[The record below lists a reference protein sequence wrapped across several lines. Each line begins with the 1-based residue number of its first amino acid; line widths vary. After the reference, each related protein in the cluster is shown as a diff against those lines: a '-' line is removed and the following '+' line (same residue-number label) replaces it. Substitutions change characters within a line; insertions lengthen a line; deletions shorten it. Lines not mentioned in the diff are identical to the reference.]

1 MRVHNT
7 MNLGT
12 TNQGER
18 ASIAEKLFPVLI
30 LVWASLALPTL
41 VMAQAGSL
49 DPTFGTN
56 GIVTTANT
64 GSNAAA
70 LQSDGKIVVGGSVS
84 TSQFPPPPGILRYN
98 TNGTLDAS
106 FGTGGVVSI
115 SGGNSGPAFAI
126 AIQTDGK
133 ILTAAPAN
141 ADLEVLRFNT
151 NGSPDTSFGS
161 NGVVV
166 VEPTGTFLSP
176 ANGGIVLQSDGKI
189 LVAAKGFLVRLLTNG
204 QLDSTFGSSGV
215 APLVNAAQALALLP
229 SGESL
234 VLNGGIVN
242 GDGVN
247 GTASR
252 YSTNGSIDSTFGVAG
267 QAAGF
272 GLAGGIAVLA
282 ATSKFIVSGSLTI
295 SPSSTIGGGTSAF
308 LLVRYNRVGT
318 VDNSFGSHG
327 GVATPFP
334 GNLSSTALA
343 VSTQSNGD
351 IVAAGLTAMNS
362 LSPTD
367 FALAR
372 YTSSGMLDTTFGS
385 GGLVTT
391 AIGSGGA
398 SVNSLLIQTDGKI
411 VAVGNSNSGTTIAR
425 YLPQ

>member
-1 MRVHNT
+1 MRIHNT

-12 TNQGER
+12 TNQRER
-18 ASIAEKLFPVLI
+18 ASITEKLLPVLI
-30 LVWASLALPTL
+30 LSWACLALPTL

-64 GSNAAA
+64 GANAAA
-70 LQSDGKIVVGGSVS
+70 LQSDGKIVVAGSVS
-84 TSQFPPPPGILRYN
+84 TSQNSSQPGILRYN

-106 FGTGGVVSI
+106 FGAGGQVSI
-115 SGGNSGPAFAI
+115 NGVDSGAAFAI
-126 AIQTDGK
+126 AIQSDGK
-133 ILTAAPAN
+133 ILAAAPVN
-141 ADLEVLRFNT
+141 IDLEVLRFNT

-161 NGVVV
+161 NGVED
-166 VEPTGTFLSP
+166 VEAPGNFLSP

-267 QAAGF
+267 QAPGL
-272 GLAGGIAVLA
+272 GLAGGIAVLT
-282 ATSKFIVSGSLTI
+282 ATSKFMVAGSLTI
-295 SPSSTIGGGTSAF
+295 SPSLTIGGGTSAF
-308 LLVRYNRVGT
+308 LLVRYNSVGT
-318 VDNSFGSHG
+318 LDNTFGSHG

-343 VSTQSNGD
+343 VAIQSNGD
-351 IVAAGLTAMNS
+351 IVAAGLTAPNS

-372 YTSSGMLDTTFGS
+372 YTSSGKLDTTFGS

-391 AIGSGGA
+391 AFGSG
-398 SVNSLLIQTDGKI
+398 SNLVNSLLIQADGKI
-411 VAVGNSNSGTTIAR
+411 VAVGNSNGATTIAR
-425 YLPQ
+425 YLAQ